1 MRAFCTVSAPL
12 EVCASSAEQ
21 LSPGSRFLAL
31 RLLGNQQPKTLY
43 FLVDAKSRVREVY
56 TQTCLHFATQGML
69 DTELFGLAVLIDGEY
84 MFADPESKLSKYGP
98 KSWRSSHT
106 HGLDANGRPLLE
118 LHFRVQFYIE
128 SPFMLKD
135 ETTRHNYYLQLKYNA
150 LQRDIPREYAEQ
162 SMILLAG
169 LALQADLGDAPT
181 SGGGNNNNGGGN
193 NNNGGTGGDCKTSS
207 DSGQGDNTTKQDNG
221 EAKGNKTGTSSSTTT
236 LPKISKR
243 ANMVNERV
251 LRLSSY
257 MASSSRDH
265 PSATGMDG
273 LKRIIGS
280 SAVKSPLS
288 PSSSSASSIS
298 RGPSNASTNAST
310 VSTNASSS
318 CADYFRLEDY
328 LPEHLRTAWAAS
340 ALRACHRENRGLSQ
354 ADAEL
359 HYIQQACLVNECI
372 NAHTFRMR
380 MSKNELGPGNS
391 WFVVYAKGIKIFG
404 GATGPDGQQQQI
416 TFLWPNITKLSF
428 ERKKFEI
435 RSGESK
441 ITLFA
446 TSDEKNKM
454 LLTLCKETHQ
464 FSMKIAARLKEVIK
478 REEEESNCLHACYVY
493 SRSLHLPTYKNKSDQ
508 RISVISS
515 TSSNTTSGIVSD
527 RVHSEDELE
536 IMINSPPAPIAAP
549 STESLALAHLLDR
562 PSVSRQTSSVGQVSL
577 KDLEEQLAA
586 LTVRQAQK
594 QRESPTELSNTS
606 SAGNSTS
613 TSGSSL
619 PVPMAAGSQRNNT
632 DSSTDSPSSQH
643 NIGSQCSSTCSTVV
657 VASSTANDNNNSLA
671 TLAVRSSVLNSS
683 DSNSPHH
690 HHHHH
695 QRKNSTSSSL
705 ELGFSHTA
713 QNSTLS
719 EPESTCIDHDFIAA
733 SSNQDENESVSGVY
747 TLAHA
752 VAPTETS
759 GVYTMHSSE
768 MTGQSSEMAESEKS
782 SHYGIFQP
790 ASGSGSEVKHKL
802 QDSVDGG
809 GGGHSGVGEASAGG
823 LGGLATYRGKRLK
836 NSDFRLRSDSNVS
849 TSDSFRGDGSD
860 PTDNKHSLLSAEE
873 LTELIV
879 GRGSYPNRKTVSNTL
894 DSDCDYVTL
903 PLSMS
908 GESYI
913 QGHQDTAPT
922 EDHVEDLIS
931 DLLPTDPPA
940 PPKRVDSNIPSLSN
954 IQMRSPPPYNARHK
968 TTGLCGP
975 PIRSTTT
982 TTTTTSTLNSGGTT
996 STTLPPAVAPPPPLA
1011 SGKTTSTMGA
1021 PAGPTVIKR
1030 RNPPPYPLATK
1041 PRPTSLISVASSSSS
1056 LNQAPANGYPNVGG
1070 SMTSL
1075 KSEEITARFIT
1086 TRPQINILKAHTS
1099 VVNENPKPSY
1109 AAPTNCSS
1117 AASSTGSVCSHHLP
1131 SHLSQLSVP
1140 NSNYVSGSQASLNM
1154 QLHAASTPTTPT
1166 HSSTMSVTSMGHQA
1180 GGGLPN
1186 SLSGG
1191 MPALH
1196 HPYSLHGGHKS
1207 MSSLHHH
1214 HHHHH
1219 QQQPPPP
1226 PPPYPSELKQPTPRT
1241 CVLLPVIKPRQ
1252 YLPPPP
1258 PSLPRQ
1264 PPPPPPTQLASL
1276 YTTANP
1282 LAHKQ
1287 LELYQQQLY
1296 SDVDYV
1302 IYPLQDPAV
1311 SQQEY
1316 LDAKQGSM
1324 LAAMAQSPPPPPPS
1338 HAAHHHHHPYLA
1350 AAAYHHHAAAAAA
1363 VSHHH
1368 HQAYEACKGHAIYR
1382 STPYL
1387 PLALTTHSRYAS
1399 TQNLSDTYVQLPS
1412 AAAAYSPM
1420 YSPSMA
1426 SICSSYEPPPPPPLH
1441 PGAVTVSAGSTS
1453 TASLFGRSRS
1463 DDNILNTLDSLPKV
1477 KRLPP
1482 PPPPP
1487 YVDRRLKKPPMPT
1500 PTEKPPPIPS
1510 KPSPLSQTT
1519 SNLNLATAG
1528 QQQHLQQD
1536 SMSAFRSSQLPPR
1549 KPITLSVPRGINSH
1563 MTKTSSGAQW
1573 AGERPKHD
1581 LLLGRC
1587 QESNII
1593 AQLQA
1598 SVQAAK
1604 QQASRTALAASQS
1617 NGVATSISSGGGGG
1631 AGGQTPP
1638 SEFDIALLREKSKHL
1653 DLPLISALC
1662 NDRSLLKQTKVLTPT
1677 NNNKGSKP
1685 ATSKDSGGG
1694 SSGST
1699 SSTPPGSSLEI
1710 NGNINAS
1717 TGAGNNNNTPPAA
1730 SSTTSVA
1737 KALTNNTSSTSTSVP
1752 TGQLTKT
1759 RKTSIPHRHPND
1771 KLPPLPMQLAE
1782 ANNYVMD
1789 PAAVL
1794 KHHKSYNSHT

>member
-1 MRAFCTVSAPL
+1 
-12 EVCASSAEQ
+12 
-21 LSPGSRFLAL
+21 
-31 RLLGNQQPKTLY
+31 
-43 FLVDAKSRVREVY
+43 
-56 TQTCLHFATQGML
+56 
-69 DTELFGLAVLIDGEY
+69 
-84 MFADPESKLSKYGP
+84 
-98 KSWRSSHT
+98 
-106 HGLDANGRPLLE
+106 
-118 LHFRVQFYIE
+118 
-128 SPFMLKD
+128 MLKD

-169 LALQADLGDAPT
+169 LALQADLGDAPC
-181 SGGGNNNNGGGN
+181 SGINNSN
-193 NNNGGTGGDCKTSS
+193 
-207 DSGQGDNTTKQDNG
+207 
-221 EAKGNKTGTSSSTTT
+221 SSSSAGSNGLAMGESKALATAGDLNESKLECGKGKEQKVSKTISSSSSASASSTTANTTT

-257 MASSSRDH
+257 MASTRENVTH
-265 PSATGMDG
+265 NMDG
-273 LKRIIGS
+273 LKRVLG
-280 SAVKSPLS
+280 AAKMPLS
-288 PSSSSASSIS
+288 PSSSSSSIS
-298 RGPSNASTNAST
+298 RGPSNASTNAS
-310 VSTNASSS
+310 VSTTASS
-318 CADYFRLEDY
+318 CNEYFRLEDY

-359 HYIQQACLVNECI
+359 HYIQQACLVHECI

-380 MSKNELGPGNS
+380 MSKSEVGPGNS

-404 GATGPDGQQQQI
+404 AGTGPDGQPQQI

-441 ITLFA
+441 ITLYA

-493 SRSLHLPTYKNKSDQ
+493 SRSLHLPTYKNKNDQ

-586 LTVRQAQK
+586 LTVRQQQQS
-594 QRESPTELSNTS
+594 QRNSPTELSNTS
-606 SAGNSTS
+606 STGNSTS
-613 TSGSSL
+613 TSGSSI
-619 PVPMAAGSQRNNT
+619 PTAKGQRNNT

-657 VASSTANDNNNSLA
+657 VASTTNDNQTSLA
-671 TLAVRSSVLNSS
+671 TLAVRSGLTATE
-683 DSNSPHH
+683 SN
-690 HHHHH
+690 H

-719 EPESTCIDHDFIAA
+719 EPESSCIDHDFI
-733 SSNQDENESVSGVY
+733 STTRDETESVSGVY
-747 TLAHA
+747 TLVHA

-768 MTGQSSEMAESEKS
+768 MTGQSSEIAESEKS

-790 ASGSGSEVKHKL
+790 SQSNITEEHMHNKR

-809 GGGHSGVGEASAGG
+809 NYH
-823 LGGLATYRGKRLK
+823 GKRMK
-836 NSDFRLRSDSNVS
+836 NIDFRLRSDSNIS
-849 TSDSFRGDGSD
+849 TTDSFRGDGSD
-860 PTDNKHSLLSAEE
+860 PADMKHTLLSAEE
-873 LTELIV
+873 LTDLIV
-879 GRGSYPNRKTVSNTL
+879 GRGSYPNRKTVSSTL

-903 PLSMS
+903 PLAMT

-940 PPKRVDSNIPSLSN
+940 PPKRVDSNMPNLSN
-954 IQMRSPPPYNARHK
+954 IRTRSPPPYNARHHK
-968 TTGLCGP
+968 TGLCGP
-975 PIRSTTT
+975 PIR
-982 TTTTTSTLNSGGTT
+982 
-996 STTLPPAVAPPPPLA
+996 TTLSSATPAPTTPINVPVIKPPPTPNHVPLSLA
-1011 SGKTTSTMGA
+1011 DTKPLTKPMIIA
-1021 PAGPTVIKR
+1021 KPPTPPIIQPPVIKR
-1030 RNPPPYPLATK
+1030 RDPPPYPAASK
-1041 PRPTSLISVASSSSS
+1041 PRPTSLISVASSTSS
-1056 LNQAPANGYPNVGG
+1056 LNQPGSNVFTNVGG

-1086 TRPQINILKAHTS
+1086 TRPQINILKAHTFM
-1099 VVNENPKPSY
+1099 VNENAKPSY

-1117 AASSTGSVCSHHLP
+1117 AASSTGSICSHHIP
-1131 SHLSQLSVP
+1131 SHLSQHSVP
-1140 NSNYVSGSQASLNM
+1140 NSNYVSGSQVSLN
-1154 QLHAASTPTTPT
+1154 LHHTVNSSPTTPT
-1166 HSSTMSVTSMGHQA
+1166 QPTNMAHSAMASHHHATA
-1180 GGGLPN
+1180 GGVLPN
-1186 SLSGG
+1186 PMGIPMVS
-1191 MPALH
+1191 
-1196 HPYSLHGGHKS
+1196 YNLHGAHKS
-1207 MSSLHHH
+1207 MSSLHQ
-1214 HHHHH
+1214 

-1226 PPPYPSELKQPTPRT
+1226 PPPYPAELKQTAPRT

-1264 PPPPPPTQLASL
+1264 PPPPPPTQLAGL
-1276 YTTANP
+1276 YSSP
-1282 LAHKQ
+1282 LARKQ

-1316 LDAKQGSM
+1316 LDAKQGSI
-1324 LAAMAQSPPPPPPS
+1324 LAAMAQTPPPP
-1338 HAAHHHHHPYLA
+1338 HAHHHHHPYLA
-1350 AAAYHHHAAAAAA
+1350 AYHHAAA
-1363 VSHHH
+1363 S
-1368 HQAYEACKGHAIYR
+1368 QAWEACKGHAIYR

-1387 PLALTTHSRYAS
+1387 PLALSTHSRYAS
-1399 TQNLSDTYVQLPS
+1399 TQNLSDSYVQLPS
-1412 AAAAYSPM
+1412 AYSPM

-1441 PGAVTVSAGSTS
+1441 PAHLHAAAAAAAVNQAP
-1453 TASLFGRSRS
+1453 APLFARSRS
-1463 DDNILNTLDSLPKV
+1463 DDNILNSIDSLPKV

-1487 YVDRRLKKPPMPT
+1487 YVDRRLKKPPMPA
-1500 PTEKPPPIPS
+1500 PTEKPPPS
-1510 KPSPLSQTT
+1510 K
-1519 SNLNLATAG
+1519 
-1528 QQQHLQQD
+1528 
-1536 SMSAFRSSQLPPR
+1536 F
-1549 KPITLSVPRGINSH
+1549 V
-1563 MTKTSSGAQW
+1563 
-1573 AGERPKHD
+1573 
-1581 LLLGRC
+1581 
-1587 QESNII
+1587 
-1593 AQLQA
+1593 
-1598 SVQAAK
+1598 
-1604 QQASRTALAASQS
+1604 
-1617 NGVATSISSGGGGG
+1617 
-1631 AGGQTPP
+1631 
-1638 SEFDIALLREKSKHL
+1638 
-1653 DLPLISALC
+1653 
-1662 NDRSLLKQTKVLTPT
+1662 
-1677 NNNKGSKP
+1677 
-1685 ATSKDSGGG
+1685 
-1694 SSGST
+1694 
-1699 SSTPPGSSLEI
+1699 
-1710 NGNINAS
+1710 
-1717 TGAGNNNNTPPAA
+1717 
-1730 SSTTSVA
+1730 
-1737 KALTNNTSSTSTSVP
+1737 
-1752 TGQLTKT
+1752 
-1759 RKTSIPHRHPND
+1759 
-1771 KLPPLPMQLAE
+1771 
-1782 ANNYVMD
+1782 
-1789 PAAVL
+1789 
-1794 KHHKSYNSHT
+1794 

>member
-31 RLLGNQQPKTLY
+31 RLLGHQQPKTLY

-169 LALQADLGDAPT
+169 LALQADLGDAPCIGSNNSNSSGGSGIV
-181 SGGGNNNNGGGN
+181 SGGGASEA
-193 NNNGGTGGDCKTSS
+193 KTSGDLS
-207 DSGQGDNTTKQDNG
+207 DSGKGLDVAGG
-221 EAKGNKTGTSSSTTT
+221 EQKVGKTVSATTSSSSSSAAATTT

-243 ANMVNERV
+243 ANLVNERV

-257 MASSSRDH
+257 MASTRENVM
-265 PSATGMDG
+265 GMDG
-273 LKRIIGS
+273 LKRVLG
-280 SAVKSPLS
+280 AAKTPLS
-288 PSSSSASSIS
+288 PSSSSSSIS
-298 RGPSNASTNAST
+298 RGPSNASTNAS
-310 VSTNASSS
+310 VSTNASS
-318 CADYFRLEDY
+318 CNEYFRLEDY

-359 HYIQQACLVNECI
+359 HYIQQACLVHECI

-380 MSKNELGPGNS
+380 MSKSELGPGNS

-404 GATGPDGQQQQI
+404 AGTGPDGQQQQI

-441 ITLFA
+441 ITLYA

-493 SRSLHLPTYKNKSDQ
+493 SRSLHLPTYKSKNDQ

-536 IMINSPPAPIAAP
+536 IMINTPPAPIAAP

-586 LTVRQAQK
+586 LTVRQQQQS
-594 QRESPTELSNTS
+594 QRNSPTELSNTS
-606 SAGNSTS
+606 STGNSTS
-613 TSGSSL
+613 TSGSSI
-619 PVPMAAGSQRNNT
+619 PNSSKGQRNNT

-657 VASSTANDNNNSLA
+657 VASSTNDNNTSLA
-671 TLAVRSSVLNSS
+671 TLAVRSNLNTS
-683 DSNSPHH
+683 DSS
-690 HHHHH
+690 H

-719 EPESTCIDHDFIAA
+719 EPDSSCIDHDFIT
-733 SSNQDENESVSGVY
+733 STRDETESVSGVY
-747 TLAHA
+747 TLVHA

-768 MTGQSSEMAESEKS
+768 MTGQSSEIAESEKS

-790 ASGSGSEVKHKL
+790 SQSKISEEHLRLEHNKL

-809 GGGHSGVGEASAGG
+809 NYHH
-823 LGGLATYRGKRLK
+823 GKRMK
-836 NSDFRLRSDSNVS
+836 NIDFRLRSDSNIS
-849 TSDSFRGDGSD
+849 TTDSFRGDGSD
-860 PTDNKHSLLSAEE
+860 PADVKHTLLSAEE
-873 LTELIV
+873 LTDLIV
-879 GRGSYPNRKTVSNTL
+879 GRGSYPNRKTVSSTL

-903 PLSMS
+903 PLSMT

-940 PPKRVDSNIPSLSN
+940 PPKRVDSNMPNLTN
-954 IQMRSPPPYNARHK
+954 IRTRSPPPYNARHHK
-968 TTGLCGP
+968 TGLCGP
-975 PIRSTTT
+975 PIRSTI
-982 TTTTTSTLNSGGTT
+982 SNNS
-996 STTLPPAVAPPPPLA
+996 PPAVNNTPLNLPVIKSTIPNHVPLSLTDTKPLA
-1011 SGKTTSTMGA
+1011 KPLLIA
-1021 PAGPTVIKR
+1021 KPPTPPIQPPVIKR
-1030 RNPPPYPLATK
+1030 RDPPPYPAASK
-1041 PRPTSLISVASSSSS
+1041 PRPTSLISVASSTSS
-1056 LNQAPANGYPNVGG
+1056 LNQPGSNVFTNVGG

-1075 KSEEITARFIT
+1075 KSEEIIARFIT
-1086 TRPQINILKAHTS
+1086 SRPQINIQKAQTFL
-1099 VVNENPKPSY
+1099 VNENTKPSY
-1109 AAPTNCSS
+1109 ATPTNSS
-1117 AASSTGSVCSHHLP
+1117 LAGSSTGSICSHHIP
-1131 SHLSQLSVP
+1131 SHLSQHSVP
-1140 NSNYVSGSQASLNM
+1140 NSNYVSGSQASLN
-1154 QLHAASTPTTPT
+1154 LHHPVNSTPTTPT
-1166 HSSTMSVTSMGHQA
+1166 QPTNMSHTTMSGHHHVTT
-1180 GGGLPN
+1180 GGV
-1186 SLSGG
+1186 LSNHLGIP
-1191 MPALH
+1191 MVS
-1196 HPYSLHGGHKS
+1196 YSLHGAHKS
-1207 MSSLHHH
+1207 MSSLHQ
-1214 HHHHH
+1214 

-1226 PPPYPSELKQPTPRT
+1226 PPPFPAELKQTAPRT

-1264 PPPPPPTQLASL
+1264 PPPPPPNQLAGIYSS
-1276 YTTANP
+1276 P
-1282 LAHKQ
+1282 LARKQ

-1316 LDAKQGSM
+1316 LDAKQGSI
-1324 LAAMAQSPPPPPPS
+1324 LAAMAQTPPPP
-1338 HAAHHHHHPYLA
+1338 HAHHHHHPYLA
-1350 AAAYHHHAAAAAA
+1350 AYHHAAA
-1363 VSHHH
+1363 S
-1368 HQAYEACKGHAIYR
+1368 QAWEACKGHAIYR

-1387 PLALTTHSRYAS
+1387 PLALSTHSRYAS
-1399 TQNLSDTYVQLPS
+1399 TQNLSDSYVQLPS
-1412 AAAAYSPM
+1412 AYSPM

-1441 PGAVTVSAGSTS
+1441 PAHLHAAAAAAAVNPTPAP
-1453 TASLFGRSRS
+1453 LFARSRS

-1487 YVDRRLKKPPMPT
+1487 YVDRRLKKPPMPA
-1500 PTEKPPPIPS
+1500 PTERPPPIPS
-1510 KPSPLSQTT
+1510 KPIP
-1519 SNLNLATAG
+1519 
-1528 QQQHLQQD
+1528 
-1536 SMSAFRSSQLPPR
+1536 SMSSASISIPNESIVTTTRSHLPPR
-1549 KPITLSVPRGINSH
+1549 KPITLSVPRNGAIH

-1573 AGERPKHD
+1573 AGERPKTD
-1581 LLLGRC
+1581 MLLGRPT
-1587 QESNII
+1587 QNTNIL

-1598 SVQAAK
+1598 SAAAAK
-1604 QQASRTALAASQS
+1604 QNQLNS
-1617 NGVATSISSGGGGG
+1617 NNTNGSSISSSNN
-1631 AGGQTPP
+1631 TPTP
-1638 SEFDIALLREKSKHL
+1638 NEFDIALLREKSKHL

-1662 NDRSLLKQTKVLTPT
+1662 NDRSLIKQTKVLVNQSRPRPGLCNTTLSGTSSSNSPT
-1677 NNNKGSKP
+1677 FSNNSTASAANSNTLNKLP
-1685 ATSKDSGGG
+1685 L
-1694 SSGST
+1694 SSLSLSHNNGNNPTTMSST
-1699 SSTPPGSSLEI
+1699 SSSNLTTTTATTAATSATSSSKLL
-1710 NGNINAS
+1710 AS
-1717 TGAGNNNNTPPAA
+1717 TVAA
-1730 SSTTSVA
+1730 
-1737 KALTNNTSSTSTSVP
+1737 
-1752 TGQLTKT
+1752 KT
-1759 RKTSIPHRHPND
+1759 RKTSISHRHPND

-1789 PAAVL
+1789 PAIL

>member
-169 LALQADLGDAPT
+169 LALQADLGDAPCIGSNNSNS
-181 SGGGNNNNGGGN
+181 SGGSGIISGGSDTKTSVDLNDSKLDGAS
-193 NNNGGTGGDCKTSS
+193 GEQKISKTSS
-207 DSGQGDNTTKQDNG
+207 
-221 EAKGNKTGTSSSTTT
+221 SSSATTT

-257 MASSSRDH
+257 MASTRENVM
-265 PSATGMDG
+265 GMDG
-273 LKRIIGS
+273 LKRVLG
-280 SAVKSPLS
+280 AAKTPLS
-288 PSSSSASSIS
+288 PSSSSSSIS
-298 RGPSNASTNAST
+298 RGPSNASTNAS
-310 VSTNASSS
+310 VSTTASS
-318 CADYFRLEDY
+318 CNEYFRLEDY

-340 ALRACHRENRGLSQ
+340 ALRACHRENRGLTP

-359 HYIQQACLVNECI
+359 HYIQQACLVHECI

-380 MSKNELGPGNS
+380 MSKSEIGPGNS

-404 GATGPDGQQQQI
+404 AGTGPDGQQQQI

-441 ITLFA
+441 ITLYA

-478 REEEESNCLHACYVY
+478 REEEESDCLHACYAY
-493 SRSLHLPTYKNKSDQ
+493 SRSLHLPTYKNKNDQ

-586 LTVRQAQK
+586 LTVRQQQQS
-594 QRESPTELSNTS
+594 QRNSPTELSNTS
-606 SAGNSTS
+606 STGNSTS
-613 TSGSSL
+613 TSGSSI
-619 PVPMAAGSQRNNT
+619 PTSKGQRNNN

-657 VASSTANDNNNSLA
+657 VASSTNDNNTSLS
-671 TLAVRSSVLNSS
+671 TLAVRTGLNTS
-683 DSNSPHH
+683 DSN
-690 HHHHH
+690 H

-719 EPESTCIDHDFIAA
+719 EPESSCIDHDFIT
-733 SSNQDENESVSGVY
+733 STRDETESVSGVY
-747 TLAHA
+747 TLVHA

-768 MTGQSSEMAESEKS
+768 MTGQSSEIAESEKS

-790 ASGSGSEVKHKL
+790 SQSKISEEHMRMEHSKL

-809 GGGHSGVGEASAGG
+809 NYH
-823 LGGLATYRGKRLK
+823 GKRMK
-836 NSDFRLRSDSNVS
+836 NIDFRLRSDSNIS

-860 PTDNKHSLLSAEE
+860 PADMKHTLLSAEE
-873 LTELIV
+873 LTDLIV
-879 GRGSYPNRKTVSNTL
+879 GRGSYPNRKTVSSTL

-903 PLSMS
+903 PLSMT

-940 PPKRVDSNIPSLSN
+940 PPKRVDSNMPNLSN
-954 IQMRSPPPYNARHK
+954 IRTRSPPPYNARHQK
-968 TTGLCGP
+968 TGLCGP
-975 PIRSTTT
+975 PIRPIS
-982 TTTTTSTLNSGGTT
+982 SNI
-996 STTLPPAVAPPPPLA
+996 PPATTNTPLNLPVIKPPTPNHVPLSLTDTKPLVKPLLIAKPP
-1011 SGKTTSTMGA
+1011 TPPIQP
-1021 PAGPTVIKR
+1021 PAIKR
-1030 RNPPPYPLATK
+1030 RDPPPYPAASK
-1041 PRPTSLISVASSSSS
+1041 PRPTSLISVASSTSS
-1056 LNQAPANGYPNVGG
+1056 LNQPGSNVFTNVGG

-1086 TRPQINILKAHTS
+1086 TRPQINILKAQTFI
-1099 VVNENPKPSY
+1099 VNENTKPSY

-1117 AASSTGSVCSHHLP
+1117 AASSTGSICSHHIP
-1131 SHLSQLSVP
+1131 SHLSQHSVP
-1140 NSNYVSGSQASLNM
+1140 NSNYVSGSQASLN
-1154 QLHAASTPTTPT
+1154 LHHPLNSTPTTPT
-1166 HSSTMSVTSMGHQA
+1166 QPNNMSHNSMSGHHHVATA
-1180 GGGLPN
+1180 GVLPN
-1186 SLSGG
+1186 PMGIPMVS
-1191 MPALH
+1191 
-1196 HPYSLHGGHKS
+1196 YSIHGGHKS
-1207 MSSLHHH
+1207 MSSLHQHQ
-1214 HHHHH
+1214 

-1226 PPPYPSELKQPTPRT
+1226 PPPYPAELKQTAPRT

-1264 PPPPPPTQLASL
+1264 PPPPPPTQLAGLYSSSL
-1276 YTTANP
+1276 AR
-1282 LAHKQ
+1282 KQ

-1316 LDAKQGSM
+1316 LDAKQGSI
-1324 LAAMAQSPPPPPPS
+1324 LAAMAQTPPPP
-1338 HAAHHHHHPYLA
+1338 HAHHHHHPYLA
-1350 AAAYHHHAAAAAA
+1350 AYHHAAA
-1363 VSHHH
+1363 S
-1368 HQAYEACKGHAIYR
+1368 QAWEACKGHAIYR

-1387 PLALTTHSRYAS
+1387 PLALSTHSRYAS
-1399 TQNLSDTYVQLPS
+1399 TQNLSDSYVQLPS
-1412 AAAAYSPM
+1412 AYSPM

-1441 PGAVTVSAGSTS
+1441 PAHLHAAAAAAVVNPTPAP
-1453 TASLFGRSRS
+1453 LFARSRS
-1463 DDNILNTLDSLPKV
+1463 DDNILNTLDSMPKV

-1487 YVDRRLKKPPMPT
+1487 YVDRRLKKPPMPA
-1500 PTEKPPPIPS
+1500 PTERPPPIPS
-1510 KPSPLSQTT
+1510 KPIPHMSSGGSISIPNESIITT
-1519 SNLNLATAG
+1519 TT
-1528 QQQHLQQD
+1528 
-1536 SMSAFRSSQLPPR
+1536 RSQLPPR
-1549 KPITLSVPRGINSH
+1549 KPITLSVPRNGAIH

-1573 AGERPKHD
+1573 AGERPKPD
-1581 LLLGRC
+1581 MLLGRGG
-1587 QESNII
+1587 QNTNIL

-1598 SVQAAK
+1598 SAAAAK
-1604 QQASRTALAASQS
+1604 QNQLHMAATNGSSSSTTSTA
-1617 NGVATSISSGGGGG
+1617 N
-1631 AGGQTPP
+1631 TPTP
-1638 SEFDIALLREKSKHL
+1638 NEFDIALLREK
-1653 DLPLISALC
+1653 
-1662 NDRSLLKQTKVLTPT
+1662 T
-1677 NNNKGSKP
+1677 NKSTG
-1685 ATSKDSGGG
+1685 TSK
-1694 SSGST
+1694 
-1699 SSTPPGSSLEI
+1699 
-1710 NGNINAS
+1710 
-1717 TGAGNNNNTPPAA
+1717 
-1730 SSTTSVA
+1730 
-1737 KALTNNTSSTSTSVP
+1737 
-1752 TGQLTKT
+1752 
-1759 RKTSIPHRHPND
+1759 
-1771 KLPPLPMQLAE
+1771 
-1782 ANNYVMD
+1782 
-1789 PAAVL
+1789 
-1794 KHHKSYNSHT
+1794 KS

>member
-1 MRAFCTVSAPL
+1 
-12 EVCASSAEQ
+12 
-21 LSPGSRFLAL
+21 
-31 RLLGNQQPKTLY
+31 
-43 FLVDAKSRVREVY
+43 
-56 TQTCLHFATQGML
+56 
-69 DTELFGLAVLIDGEY
+69 
-84 MFADPESKLSKYGP
+84 
-98 KSWRSSHT
+98 
-106 HGLDANGRPLLE
+106 
-118 LHFRVQFYIE
+118 
-128 SPFMLKD
+128 MLKD

-162 SMILLAG
+162 SMVLLAG
-169 LALQADLGDAPT
+169 LALQADLGDVPSCSGGSGSGNNSS
-181 SGGGNNNNGGGN
+181 SGGGCSGI
-193 NNNGGTGGDCKTSS
+193 GDCKSS
-207 DSGQGDNTTKQDNG
+207 VDSGQGDSKGDSSRCGVDQKSNKTSNTTTTN
-221 EAKGNKTGTSSSTTT
+221 TTT

-251 LRLSSY
+251 MRLSSY
-257 MASSSRDH
+257 MASTRENL
-265 PSATGMDG
+265 TGMEG
-273 LKRIIGS
+273 LKRVLAGS
-280 SAVKSPLS
+280 SAMAGKTPLS
-288 PSSSSASSIS
+288 PSSSSSSIS
-298 RGPSNASTNAST
+298 RGPSNASTNASS
-310 VSTNASSS
+310 VSTNASSTS
-318 CADYFRLEDY
+318 CSDYFRLEDY
-328 LPEHLRTAWAAS
+328 LPEHLRTVWAAS

-404 GATGPDGQQQQI
+404 GGTGPDGQQQQI

-441 ITLFA
+441 ITLYA

-493 SRSLHLPTYKNKSDQ
+493 SRSLHLPAYKNKNDQ

-536 IMINSPPAPIAAP
+536 IMINTPPAPIAAP

-577 KDLEEQLAA
+577 KDLEEQLTA

-594 QRESPTELSNTS
+594 QRESPTDLSNSS

-613 TSGSSL
+613 TSGSS
-619 PVPMAAGSQRNNT
+619 VPMAAGQRNNT

-657 VASSTANDNNNSLA
+657 VASSTADNNTSLA
-671 TLAVRSSVLNSS
+671 TLAVRSGLNAS
-683 DSNSPHH
+683 DSS
-690 HHHHH
+690 H

-719 EPESTCIDHDFIAA
+719 EAESTCIDHDFVP
-733 SSNQDENESVSGVY
+733 SNRDDSESVSGVY

-790 ASGSGSEVKHKL
+790 TNNTIAEDHKL

-809 GGGHSGVGEASAGG
+809 N
-823 LGGLATYRGKRLK
+823 YRGKRLK

-873 LTELIV
+873 LTDLIV

-940 PPKRVDSNIPSLSN
+940 PPKRVDSNMPNLTN

-968 TTGLCGP
+968 KTGLCGP
-975 PIRSTTT
+975 PIRSTLAANVNPTT
-982 TTTTTSTLNSGGTT
+982 TQTNSSSSSASPLLPAVVLKTASPPNQVPLSTLHTETKPLPKIINVTKPPT
-996 STTLPPAVAPPPPLA
+996 PPAVLNV
-1011 SGKTTSTMGA
+1011 
-1021 PAGPTVIKR
+1021 GPSVIKR
-1030 RNPPPYPLATK
+1030 RNPPPYLLPSK

-1056 LNQAPANGYPNVGG
+1056 LNQNCSNGFPNVGG

-1099 VVNENPKPSY
+1099 MVNESAKPSY

-1117 AASSTGSVCSHHLP
+1117 AASSTGSICSHHLP

-1154 QLHAASTPTTPT
+1154 QLHGHVSTPTTPT
-1166 HSSTMSVTSMGHQA
+1166 HSSSMSVTSMAAAAAAAHQQA
-1180 GGGLPN
+1180 TGVLP
-1186 SLSGG
+1186 SSMGI
-1191 MPALH
+1191 PLH
-1196 HPYSLHGGHKS
+1196 HPYTMHGAHKS
-1207 MSSLHHH
+1207 MSSL
-1214 HHHHH
+1214 HH

-1226 PPPYPSELKQPTPRT
+1226 PPPYPAELKQPTPRT

-1264 PPPPPPTQLASL
+1264 PPPPPPTQLANI
-1276 YTTANP
+1276 YTTP

-1324 LAAMAQSPPPPPPS
+1324 LAAMAQTPPPP
-1338 HAAHHHHHPYLA
+1338 HAHHHHHPYLA
-1350 AAAYHHHAAAAAA
+1350 AYHHAAAA
-1363 VSHHH
+1363 S
-1368 HQAYEACKGHAIYR
+1368 QAYEACKGHAIYR

-1412 AAAAYSPM
+1412 AYSPM

-1441 PGAVTVSAGSTS
+1441 PAAAMAAAAAAAAVNSS
-1453 TASLFGRSRS
+1453 TAAPLFARSRS
-1463 DDNILNTLDSLPKV
+1463 DDNILNTLDSLPKI

-1500 PTEKPPPIPS
+1500 PTEKPPPS
-1510 KPSPLSQTT
+1510 K
-1519 SNLNLATAG
+1519 
-1528 QQQHLQQD
+1528 
-1536 SMSAFRSSQLPPR
+1536 
-1549 KPITLSVPRGINSH
+1549 
-1563 MTKTSSGAQW
+1563 
-1573 AGERPKHD
+1573 
-1581 LLLGRC
+1581 
-1587 QESNII
+1587 
-1593 AQLQA
+1593 
-1598 SVQAAK
+1598 
-1604 QQASRTALAASQS
+1604 
-1617 NGVATSISSGGGGG
+1617 
-1631 AGGQTPP
+1631 
-1638 SEFDIALLREKSKHL
+1638 
-1653 DLPLISALC
+1653 
-1662 NDRSLLKQTKVLTPT
+1662 
-1677 NNNKGSKP
+1677 
-1685 ATSKDSGGG
+1685 
-1694 SSGST
+1694 
-1699 SSTPPGSSLEI
+1699 
-1710 NGNINAS
+1710 
-1717 TGAGNNNNTPPAA
+1717 
-1730 SSTTSVA
+1730 
-1737 KALTNNTSSTSTSVP
+1737 
-1752 TGQLTKT
+1752 
-1759 RKTSIPHRHPND
+1759 
-1771 KLPPLPMQLAE
+1771 
-1782 ANNYVMD
+1782 
-1789 PAAVL
+1789 
-1794 KHHKSYNSHT
+1794 

>member
-128 SPFMLKD
+128 SPFILKD

-162 SMILLAG
+162 SMVLLAG
-169 LALQADLGDAPT
+169 LALQADLGDVPCGAVGG
-181 SGGGNNNNGGGN
+181 SGGGGGSASGN
-193 NNNGGTGGDCKTSS
+193 NSSSCALDAKSSS
-207 DSGQGDNTTKQDNG
+207 DSGVQGDVQGKTENTSSNSLAGDGKNTKASTNTSNTT
-221 EAKGNKTGTSSSTTT
+221 TTTT

-257 MASSSRDH
+257 MASTRENI
-265 PSATGMDG
+265 TGMDG
-273 LKRIIGS
+273 LKRVLAGS
-280 SAVKSPLS
+280 SSVAGKNPLS
-288 PSSSSASSIS
+288 PSSSTSSIS
-298 RGPSNASTNAST
+298 RGPSNASTNASS

-318 CADYFRLEDY
+318 NSCTDYFRLEDY
-328 LPEHLRTAWAAS
+328 LPEHLRTVWAAS

-380 MSKNELGPGNS
+380 MSKTELGPGNS

-404 GATGPDGQQQQI
+404 VGTGPDGQQQQI

-441 ITLFA
+441 ITLYA

-478 REEEESNCLHACYVY
+478 REEEESNCLHACYAY
-493 SRSLHLPTYKNKSDQ
+493 SRSLHLPTYKNKNDQ

-536 IMINSPPAPIAAP
+536 IMINTPPAPIAAP

-594 QRESPTELSNTS
+594 QRESPTELSNS
-606 SAGNSTS
+606 SSTGNSTS
-613 TSGSSL
+613 TSGSS
-619 PVPMAAGSQRNNT
+619 VPMAASGGGGQRNNT

-657 VASSTANDNNNSLA
+657 VASSTADNSTSLA
-671 TLAVRSSVLNSS
+671 TLAVRSGLNAS
-683 DSNSPHH
+683 DSS
-690 HHHHH
+690 HH

-719 EPESTCIDHDFIAA
+719 EAESTCIDHDFLP
-733 SSNQDENESVSGVY
+733 SNRDETESVSGVY

-790 ASGSGSEVKHKL
+790 GNNAIIAEDHKL

-809 GGGHSGVGEASAGG
+809 N
-823 LGGLATYRGKRLK
+823 YRGKRLK

-860 PTDNKHSLLSAEE
+860 PTDNKHNLLSAEE

-940 PPKRVDSNIPSLSN
+940 PPKRVDSNMPSLSN

-975 PIRSTTT
+975 PIKRASLTTAAAPTANHNALPPTAVVKTAPNQVPLTTT
-982 TTTTTSTLNSGGTT
+982 ETKSLPKIINVPKAPQPTVPATTAVATHTTS
-996 STTLPPAVAPPPPLA
+996 LPPP
-1011 SGKTTSTMGA
+1011 TTIA
-1021 PAGPTVIKR
+1021 PAVIKR
-1030 RNPPPYPLATK
+1030 RNPPPYPLPSK
-1041 PRPTSLISVASSSSS
+1041 PRPTSLVSVASSSSS
-1056 LNQAPANGYPNVGG
+1056 LNQSAGNGLVNAGG

-1099 VVNENPKPSY
+1099 LVNENAKPSY

-1117 AASSTGSVCSHHLP
+1117 AASSTGSVCSHHIP

-1140 NSNYVSGSQASLNM
+1140 NSNYVSGSQASLSM
-1154 QLHAASTPTTPT
+1154 HQLHAAAAAAAVSTPTTPT
-1166 HSSTMSVTSMGHQA
+1166 HSTSMSVTSMAHQHQA
-1180 GGGLPN
+1180 AGVLPT
-1186 SLSGG
+1186 SMGI
-1191 MPALH
+1191 PLH
-1196 HPYSLHGGHKS
+1196 HPYNLHGGHKS
-1207 MSSLHHH
+1207 MSSLHH
-1214 HHHHH
+1214 
-1219 QQQPPPP
+1219 QQPPPP
-1226 PPPYPSELKQPTPRT
+1226 PPPYPAELKQPAPRT

-1276 YTTANP
+1276 YTTP

-1324 LAAMAQSPPPPPPS
+1324 LAAMAQTPPPP
-1338 HAAHHHHHPYLA
+1338 HAHHHHHPYLA
-1350 AAAYHHHAAAAAA
+1350 AYHHAAAA
-1363 VSHHH
+1363 S
-1368 HQAYEACKGHAIYR
+1368 QAYEACKGHAIYR

-1412 AAAAYSPM
+1412 AYSPM

-1441 PGAVTVSAGSTS
+1441 PAAAMAVN
-1453 TASLFGRSRS
+1453 TAATTATPLFARSRS

-1487 YVDRRLKKPPMPT
+1487 YVDRRLKKPPMPA

-1510 KPSPLSQTT
+1510 KPMPS
-1519 SNLNLATAG
+1519 LNSGASMSMA
-1528 QQQHLQQD
+1528 QD
-1536 SMSAFRSSQLPPR
+1536 STSSSLSSSCFRNSQLPPR
-1549 KPITLSVPRGINSH
+1549 KPVTLSVPRGISH

-1573 AGERPKHD
+1573 AGERPRHD
-1581 LLLGRC
+1581 FLLGRS
-1587 QESNII
+1587 QETNII

-1604 QQASRTALAASQS
+1604 QQASRTSANA
-1617 NGVATSISSGGGGG
+1617 NGQTKNGG
-1631 AGGQTPP
+1631 TPP
-1638 SEFDIALLREKSKHL
+1638 SEFDLALLREKSKHL

-1662 NDRSLLKQTKVLTPT
+1662 NDRSLIKQTKVM
-1677 NNNKGSKP
+1677 SP
-1685 ATSKDSGGG
+1685 AKATKQSGG
-1694 SSGST
+1694 SSSSSNG
-1699 SSTPPGSSLEI
+1699 STPPANNLNEM
-1710 NGNINAS
+1710 NGNGTATVVI
-1717 TGAGNNNNTPPAA
+1717 NNTATMGSNSSPSSSSSSAA
-1730 SSTTSVA
+1730 SPMAGKSLNSS
-1737 KALTNNTSSTSTSVP
+1737 NT
-1752 TGQLTKT
+1752 LAKT
-1759 RKTSIPHRHPND
+1759 RKTSISHRHPND

-1789 PAAVL
+1789 PAVL